1 MTQVKEILFG
11 IPLVIFVFWVF
22 SAPMPSERIVR
33 VCQPIHWAGNLVT
46 STTALA
52 SEKHTDTSVRWSD
65 KMNYSCQYM
74 VWRLLYQ
81 EDYNKAVA
89 QGLVKPADATTGAQG
104 TSVATPSAGG
114 TPQAQPSASAS
125 APAQASAPASASTT
139 ASAPPSQKAPA
150 GGSK

>member
-1 MTQVKEILFG
+1 MTQVKEILLG

-22 SAPMPSERIVR
+22 AAPLPSERIVR

-52 SEKHTDTSVRWSD
+52 SDKHTDTSVRWSD

-89 QGLVKPADATTGAQG
+89 AGLVKPAEGAPATTQASQAAN
-104 TSVATPSAGG
+104 TAEAEKPPVA
-114 TPQAQPSASAS
+114 PQA
-125 APAQASAPASASTT
+125 APAPAPAAGAS
-139 ASAPPSQKAPA
+139 K
-150 GGSK
+150 

>member
-22 SAPMPSERIVR
+22 AAPLPSERIVR

-89 QGLVKPADATTGAQG
+89 AGQIKPADG
-104 TSVATPSAGG
+104 SA
-114 TPQAQPSASAS
+114 
-125 APAQASAPASASTT
+125 APATAANVAEAEKPPTALRPAPAA
-139 ASAPPSQKAPA
+139 APA
-150 GGSK
+150 ARAAGVAK

>member
-1 MTQVKEILFG
+1 MTQVKEILLG

-22 SAPMPSERIVR
+22 AAPLPSERIVR
-33 VCQPIHWAGNLVT
+33 VCEPIHWAGNLVT

-89 QGLVKPADATTGAQG
+89 AGLIKPADGAKAPNAAAEAAKTAEAEKPPVQ
-104 TSVATPSAGG
+104 
-114 TPQAQPSASAS
+114 PQPNQT
-125 APAQASAPASASTT
+125 PASGA
-139 ASAPPSQKAPA
+139 AAK
-150 GGSK
+150 

>member
-1 MTQVKEILFG
+1 MTQVKEILLG

-22 SAPMPSERIVR
+22 AAPLPSERIVR

-52 SEKHTDTSVRWSD
+52 SDKHTDTSVRWSD

-89 QGLVKPADATTGAQG
+89 AGLVKPAEGTPAAAAATQAAKTAEAEKPPVAPQG
-104 TSVATPSAGG
+104 TQDPAAAAG
-114 TPQAQPSASAS
+114 AA
-125 APAQASAPASASTT
+125 
-139 ASAPPSQKAPA
+139 K
-150 GGSK
+150 

>member
-1 MTQVKEILFG
+1 MTQVKEILLG

-22 SAPMPSERIVR
+22 AAPLPSERIVR
-33 VCQPIHWAGNLVT
+33 VCEPIHWAGNLVT

-65 KMNYSCQYM
+65 KLNYSCQYM

-89 QGLVKPADATTGAQG
+89 AGLVKPTDAAKAQ
-104 TSVATPSAGG
+104 
-114 TPQAQPSASAS
+114 
-125 APAQASAPASASTT
+125 APAAATEAAKVAEAEKPPVKPQPNQTPASGVA
-139 ASAPPSQKAPA
+139 AK
-150 GGSK
+150 

>member
-1 MTQVKEILFG
+1 MTQVKEILLG

-22 SAPMPSERIVR
+22 AAPLPSERIVR
-33 VCQPIHWAGNLVT
+33 ACSPIHWVGNLAT

-89 QGLVKPADATTGAQG
+89 AGLIKPDSKSQETTSDAAN
-104 TSVATPSAGG
+104 VAEAEKPPVQ
-114 TPQAQPSASAS
+114 PQPTQ
-125 APAQASAPASASTT
+125 T
-139 ASAPPSQKAPA
+139 ASGTVTK
-150 GGSK
+150 

>member
-1 MTQVKEILFG
+1 MTQVKEILLG

-22 SAPMPSERIVR
+22 AAPLPSERIVR
-33 VCQPIHWAGNLVT
+33 VCEPIHWAGNLVT

-89 QGLVKPADATTGAQG
+89 AGLIKAEGPKAPDAATDAAKTAQAEQPPVQPQPA
-104 TSVATPSAGG
+104 
-114 TPQAQPSASAS
+114 
-125 APAQASAPASASTT
+125 APAPGAAQ
-139 ASAPPSQKAPA
+139 
-150 GGSK
+150 

>member
-1 MTQVKEILFG
+1 MTQVKEILLG

-22 SAPMPSERIVR
+22 AAPLPSERIVR

-52 SEKHTDTSVRWSD
+52 SDKHTDTSVRWSD

-89 QGLVKPADATTGAQG
+89 AGLVAPAPG
-104 TSVATPSAGG
+104 TSAAAAADDAAKTAEAQKPPAPLKGTEAPGAGPGVA
-114 TPQAQPSASAS
+114 
-125 APAQASAPASASTT
+125 
-139 ASAPPSQKAPA
+139 K
-150 GGSK
+150 

>member
-1 MTQVKEILFG
+1 MTQVKEILLG

-22 SAPMPSERIVR
+22 AAPLPSERIVR

-89 QGLVKPADATTGAQG
+89 AGLVKPAEGTPAATAATQAAKTAEAEKPPASPQAAPAPSPAPATGA
-104 TSVATPSAGG
+104 A
-114 TPQAQPSASAS
+114 
-125 APAQASAPASASTT
+125 
-139 ASAPPSQKAPA
+139 K
-150 GGSK
+150 

>member
-11 IPLVIFVFWVF
+11 IPIVCFVFWVF
-22 SAPMPSERIVR
+22 FAPLPSERIVR

-52 SEKHTDTSVRWSD
+52 SDKHTDTSVRWSD

-89 QGLVKPADATTGAQG
+89 AGLVSPA
-104 TSVATPSAGG
+104 PG
-114 TPQAQPSASAS
+114 TPGTPATAGTAQAAKPVDSEAAMTAEAQKPPTPPKGTA
-125 APAQASAPASASTT
+125 APAAAPAT
-139 ASAPPSQKAPA
+139 APA
-150 GGSK
+150 GAAK

>member
-1 MTQVKEILFG
+1 MTQVKEILLG

-22 SAPMPSERIVR
+22 AAPLPSERIVR
-33 VCQPIHWAGNLVT
+33 VCEPIHWAGNLVT

-65 KMNYSCQYM
+65 KLNYSCQYM

-89 QGLVKPADATTGAQG
+89 AGLVKNQDAGKQAPAAVDAAKVAEAEKPPTKPQPSDATAASG
-104 TSVATPSAGG
+104 VAA
-114 TPQAQPSASAS
+114 
-125 APAQASAPASASTT
+125 
-139 ASAPPSQKAPA
+139 K
-150 GGSK
+150 

>member
-11 IPLVIFVFWVF
+11 IPIVCFVFWVF
-22 SAPMPSERIVR
+22 FAPLPSERIVR

-52 SEKHTDTSVRWSD
+52 SDKHTDTSVRWSD

-89 QGLVKPADATTGAQG
+89 AGLVKPAPGTPGTPAAATAAAAGQATPADTQAAMTAEAQKPPTPLKEAAPAAAATGA
-104 TSVATPSAGG
+104 
-114 TPQAQPSASAS
+114 
-125 APAQASAPASASTT
+125 
-139 ASAPPSQKAPA
+139 
-150 GGSK
+150 SK

>member
-1 MTQVKEILFG
+1 MTQVKEILLG

-22 SAPMPSERIVR
+22 AAPLPSERIAR
-33 VCQPIHWAGNLVT
+33 TCQPIHWAGNLVT

-52 SEKHTDTSVRWSD
+52 SEKNTGTSVRWTD

-89 QGLVKPADATTGAQG
+89 AGLVKPADDTNAQAAAATAARTAQ
-104 TSVATPSAGG
+104 AE
-114 TPQAQPSASAS
+114 QP
-125 APAQASAPASASTT
+125 PAQLPASTPASGAT
-139 ASAPPSQKAPA
+139 AK
-150 GGSK
+150 

>member
-22 SAPMPSERIVR
+22 AAPLPSERIVR

-81 EDYNKAVA
+81 EDWTKAVA
-89 QGLVKPADATTGAQG
+89 AGQVKPAE
-104 TSVATPSAGG
+104 G
-114 TPQAQPSASAS
+114 TPAGTAATQAAKTAEAEKPPVTPQPQQA
-125 APAQASAPASASTT
+125 APV
-139 ASAPPSQKAPA
+139 APA
-150 GGSK
+150 GAAK

>member
-22 SAPMPSERIVR
+22 SAPLPSERIVR

-52 SEKHTDTSVRWSD
+52 SDKHTDTSVRWSD

-81 EDYNKAVA
+81 EDYNKAIA
-89 QGLVKPADATTGAQG
+89 AGLVKPADAAAAAATTQAANTAEAQKPP
-104 TSVATPSAGG
+104 VA
-114 TPQAQPSASAS
+114 PQV
-125 APAQASAPASASTT
+125 APAAAP
-139 ASAPPSQKAPA
+139 APA
-150 GGSK
+150 GAAK

>member
-1 MTQVKEILFG
+1 MTQVKEILLG

-22 SAPMPSERIVR
+22 AAPLPSERIVR
-33 VCQPIHWAGNLVT
+33 VCEPIHWAGNLVT

-65 KMNYSCQYM
+65 KLNYSCQYM

-89 QGLVKPADATTGAQG
+89 AGLVKPTDAAKAQE
-104 TSVATPSAGG
+104 TAAAAEAAKVAEAEKPPVQ
-114 TPQAQPSASAS
+114 PQPNQT
-125 APAQASAPASASTT
+125 PASGVA
-139 ASAPPSQKAPA
+139 AK
-150 GGSK
+150 

>member
-1 MTQVKEILFG
+1 MTQVKEILLG

-22 SAPMPSERIVR
+22 AAPLPSERIVR
-33 VCQPIHWAGNLVT
+33 VCEPIHWAGNLVT

-65 KMNYSCQYM
+65 KLNYSCQYM

-89 QGLVKPADATTGAQG
+89 AGLVKPTDAAKAQ
-104 TSVATPSAGG
+104 
-114 TPQAQPSASAS
+114 
-125 APAQASAPASASTT
+125 APAAAAEAAKVAEAEKPPVQPQPNQTPASGVA
-139 ASAPPSQKAPA
+139 AK
-150 GGSK
+150 

>member
-22 SAPMPSERIVR
+22 AAPLPSERIVR

-89 QGLVKPADATTGAQG
+89 AGLVKPAEQAAATTAQ
-104 TSVATPSAGG
+104 TQLAVD
-114 TPQAQPSASAS
+114 AQNTAEAEKPPTKLKDASAS
-125 APAQASAPASASTT
+125 AKASASTAAT
-139 ASAPPSQKAPA
+139 
-150 GGSK
+150 GGAK

>member
-22 SAPMPSERIVR
+22 AAPLPSERIVR

-52 SEKHTDTSVRWSD
+52 SDKHTDTSVRWSD

-81 EDYNKAVA
+81 EDYNKAVTA
-89 QGLVKPADATTGAQG
+89 GLVKPADGASAAASTQAVH
-104 TSVATPSAGG
+104 TAEAEKPPVA
-114 TPQAQPSASAS
+114 PQA
-125 APAQASAPASASTT
+125 APAAAP
-139 ASAPPSQKAPA
+139 APA
-150 GGSK
+150 GAAK

>member
-1 MTQVKEILFG
+1 MTQVKEILLG

-22 SAPMPSERIVR
+22 AAPLPSERIVR

-52 SEKHTDTSVRWSD
+52 SENHTDTSVRWSD

-89 QGLVKPADATTGAQG
+89 AGLIKAEGPKAPAAQAAAAQAAN
-104 TSVATPSAGG
+104 TAQAEQPPVQ
-114 TPQAQPSASAS
+114 PQA
-125 APAQASAPASASTT
+125 APAQAAPAPGA
-139 ASAPPSQKAPA
+139 AQ
-150 GGSK
+150 